1 MTTNALAKTEQACN
15 TLQKMAPQ
23 FAAAL
28 PQHIP
33 VEKFIRTCVNA
44 VQNNPE
50 ILDCDNRSL
59 LIACQKAAQDGLIL
73 DGREAALIKF
83 GRVATYMPM
92 VQGIVKKARN
102 SGKVANI
109 IVQLVHKNDDFQ
121 FKPGIDKLPICNPDW
136 FGERGDPIGAY
147 AVGELKD
154 GSVQVEIMSKAQ
166 ILIIAAAGKN
176 GHQYDPKKGK
186 YFGEW
191 WRKTVLKRLCKYL
204 PSSTDLDGI
213 IDYDNKTFG
222 VDFNEPEQET
232 EAKPE
237 KKETSAAKKIKA
249 ATKKEPV
256 NGKEDIVDAEF
267 TETEEGPPHPA
278 EGAEKQQGDL
288 I

>member
-23 FAAAL
+23 FAASL
-28 PQHIP
+28 PKHIS
-33 VEKFIRTCVNA
+33 VEKFIRTAVNA

-50 ILDCDNRSL
+50 ILECDNRSL
-59 LIACQKAAQDGLIL
+59 LVACQKAAQDGLIL

-83 GRVATYMPM
+83 GKVATYMPM

-121 FKPGIDKLPICNPDW
+121 FKPGIDRVPICNPDW
-136 FGERGDPIGAY
+136 FGDRGEPIGAY
-147 AVGELKD
+147 AVGELVD
-154 GSVQVEIMSKAQ
+154 DSVQVEIMSKAQ
-166 ILIIAAAGKN
+166 ILTIAAAGNN

-213 IDYDNKTFG
+213 LEYDNKTFG
-222 VDFNEPEQET
+222 IDFDEPEVEKD
-232 EAKPE
+232 AKPK
-237 KKETSAAKKIKA
+237 KKETGAARKIKA

-256 NGKEDIVDAEF
+256 KDEKDIVDAEF
-267 TETEEGPPHPA
+267 TEGEPPHPA
-278 EGAEKQQGDL
+278 GDEGKQLEDL